1 MSHCFQVAAR
11 EKNNAYTGS
20 PSHKNKKEGK
30 TMNTKRTIALLL
42 CISIL
47 VGLMPMHA
55 VATAQTEETEPP
67 TEIID
72 TALEQTNSLGEVGGY
87 LVGNMLNTASL
98 YRDRKFTQS
107 QGFGFAAENGN
118 NLIDRWQ
125 GVNAAVIGDDNAKNG
140 PDRMITNR
148 NGTTLIQ
155 TKYYRSAQESVD
167 AAFDSPDGIYRY
179 MDGDIPMQ
187 LEVPNDQYDDA
198 LKAMRQKIEN
208 GQVPGVTNPDDA
220 EKIVRK
226 GHLTYKQARNIAKA
240 GNIDS
245 LKYDAANG
253 IVSASCAAGI
263 SFVIDYACCV
273 INGQEPEEAL
283 KNAGLNGIKTG
294 GVVFATYVISSQL
307 AKTGMAQSL
316 SNALVPTAEA
326 ILKTF
331 GDDVGKAILQG
342 TGVQTVG
349 KVTAKQ
355 VSNALARELV
365 VDGVL
370 VIILTGADV
379 VDLFQGRISKEE
391 VLKNLTVTIIS
402 IAVGAVG
409 GYGGA
414 LAGNIIAPG
423 AGGVI
428 GAAAGS
434 ILAGGLSA
442 LGAEALIAPFYES
455 DAEEMFNIIGEEFTI
470 LCSDYLI
477 NEEEGTHIAEALK
490 GELIGDVLKDMYAS
504 EDRTQF
510 ARDLMEPLFV
520 AEISLRSPIVVPT
533 TEDLRYQMKQ
543 MLQGIVFIH

>member
-30 TMNTKRTIALLL
+30 TMNRKRTIALLL
-42 CISIL
+42 CISIM
-47 VGLMPMHA
+47 VGLVPMHA
-55 VATAQTEETEPP
+55 VATAQIEETEPP

-72 TALEQTNSLGEVGGY
+72 AALEQTNSLGEVGGY

-98 YRDRKFTQS
+98 YKDRKFTQS

-253 IVSASCAAGI
+253 IISAGCAAGI

-273 INGQEPEEAL
+273 MNGQEPEDAL

-342 TGVQTVG
+342 AGVQTVG

-402 IAVGAVG
+402 IAVGAAG

-442 LGAEALIAPFYES
+442 LGAEVLIAPFYES
-455 DAEEMFNIIGEEFTI
+455 DAEEMFNIISEEFTV
-470 LCSDYLI
+470 LCGDYLI

-490 GELIGDVLKDMYAS
+490 GKLIGDVLKDMYAS

-520 AEISLRSPIVVPT
+520 AETSLRSPIVVPT

>member
-30 TMNTKRTIALLL
+30 TMNRKRTIALLL
-42 CISIL
+42 CISIM
-47 VGLMPMHA
+47 VGLVPMHA

-72 TALEQTNSLGEVGGY
+72 AALEQTNSLGEVGGY

-253 IVSASCAAGI
+253 IISAGCAAGI

-273 INGQEPEEAL
+273 MNGQEPEDAL

-342 TGVQTVG
+342 AGVQTVG

-402 IAVGAVG
+402 IAVGAAG

-414 LAGNIIAPG
+414 LAGNLIAPG

-455 DAEEMFNIIGEEFTI
+455 DAEEMFNIISEEFTI

-490 GELIGDVLKDMYAS
+490 GKLIGDVLKDMYAS

-520 AEISLRSPIVVPT
+520 AETSLRSPIVVPT

>member
-30 TMNTKRTIALLL
+30 TMNRKRTIALLL
-42 CISIL
+42 CISIM
-47 VGLMPMHA
+47 VGLVPMHA
-55 VATAQTEETEPP
+55 VATAQIEETEPP

-72 TALEQTNSLGEVGGY
+72 AALEQTNSLGEVGGY

-98 YRDRKFTQS
+98 YKDRKFTQS

-253 IVSASCAAGI
+253 IISAGCAAGI

-273 INGQEPEEAL
+273 MNGQEPEDAL

-342 TGVQTVG
+342 AGVQTVG

-402 IAVGAVG
+402 IAVGAAG

-442 LGAEALIAPFYES
+442 LGAEVLIAPFYES
-455 DAEEMFNIIGEEFTI
+455 DAEEMFNIISEEFTI
-470 LCSDYLI
+470 LCGDYLI

-520 AEISLRSPIVVPT
+520 AETALRSPIIVPT

>member
-42 CISIL
+42 CISIM

-72 TALEQTNSLGEVGGY
+72 AALEQTNSLGEVGGY

-273 INGQEPEEAL
+273 MNGQEPEDAL

-342 TGVQTVG
+342 AGVQTVG

-379 VDLFQGRISKEE
+379 VDLFRGRISKEE

-402 IAVGAVG
+402 IAVGAAG
-409 GYGGA
+409 GYGGT
-414 LAGNIIAPG
+414 LAGNLIAPG

-455 DAEEMFNIIGEEFTI
+455 DAEEMFNIISEEFTI
-470 LCSDYLI
+470 LCGDYLI
-477 NEEEGTHIAEALK
+477 NEEEGSRIAEALK
-490 GELIGDVLKDMYAS
+490 GVLVGDVLKDMYAS
-504 EDRTQF
+504 ENRNQF
-510 ARDLMEPLFV
+510 ARELIEPLFV
-520 AEISLRSPIVVPT
+520 NETAQRSAIVVPT
-533 TEDLRYQMKQ
+533 TEEIRYQMKQ